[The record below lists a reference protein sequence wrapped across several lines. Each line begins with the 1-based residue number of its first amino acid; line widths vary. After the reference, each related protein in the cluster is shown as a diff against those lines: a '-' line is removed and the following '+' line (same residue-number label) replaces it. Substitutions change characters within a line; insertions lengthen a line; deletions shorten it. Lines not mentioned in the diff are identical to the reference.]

1 MKWQVHLRAN
11 LIRARLQQIRAT
23 RCFTWNHLYG
33 LGPDKTIHRERTS
46 CLVRRKKIG
55 LPVLL
60 SIIYYAVSSDRS
72 LPAAIS
78 NIRTN
83 YTARTDARTRSE
95 PVPAWCRCYDGTHF
109 FLCIGYFR
117 FHNTSDRFDTKRARN
132 ARPMCH
138 LGGWNECETRRIPV
152 NFIRAIVANKIPK

>member
-1 MKWQVHLRAN
+1 MGLAQIKP
-11 LIRARLQQIRAT
+11 LIENDRVVSARSKRI
-23 RCFTWNHLYG
+23 
-33 LGPDKTIHRERTS
+33 D
-46 CLVRRKKIG
+46 
-55 LPVLL
+55 LPVFL
-60 SIIYYAVSSDRS
+60 SIFYYDVSSDRS

-95 PVPAWCRCYDGTHF
+95 PVSVWCRCYDGTHF

-117 FHNTSDRFDTKRARN
+117 FHDTSDRFDTKRARN

-138 LGGWNECETRRIPV
+138 LGGWNETRRTHV
-152 NFIRAIVANKIPK
+152 NFIRAIVANKIPR